1 MALAYQSFEVSN
13 ASEPQVNAINN
24 AGQIA
29 GHSNDRGFLLE
40 PDGGVEFF
48 APPNAGSTLTWGLG
62 DDGQAVGSFFTT
74 PDFEPDG
81 IAQGYIYNGTD
92 FTIVNPF
99 PQFPERSVEL
109 TGINNNGQ
117 ISGYYLLP
125 DFAGGTS
132 FLLEGEN
139 FNVTNL
145 DIEGS
150 DRTLAWD
157 INNAGKVVGQFRIP
171 DVSNSAF
178 IWENGNIIEEIEFP
192 GARFTSANGID
203 NNDRIIGLL
212 ISDETEEFV
221 NSFLWENGEFEEI
234 NFPGATNT
242 FAKDINDDGVII
254 GDYNDQEGNTLG
266 FRAVETGAEI
276 EILDGETNIID
287 VNVRLDFDSTRVG
300 TPTSKTLT
308 IANTGDRPLILTDL
322 NLPDGFSPVEP
333 LPNNFNLAPEN
344 TVELAVQLDA
354 ETGGGFNG
362 TLELIAS
369 DSEDNLFNFTSNIY
383 GAVNGGRRNDT
394 LVGSAVADALVARRG
409 SDRIFGKGG
418 DDNLQGRPGNDH
430 LFGGGGDDILVGGT
444 GRDRL
449 NGGQG
454 NDTLTGGASIDRF
467 IFATNQ
473 EFASEDIGVDTITD
487 FDLVRDLI
495 LLDRRTFNAIES
507 EASID
512 DVFATVTTDAAA
524 EIVEA
529 AIVYNSNN
537 GNLFYNANGVE
548 SGFGSGGQFAILEN
562 QPELSGENL
571 FIRG

>member
-1 MALAYQSFEVSN
+1 M
-13 ASEPQVNAINN
+13 
-24 AGQIA
+24 
-29 GHSNDRGFLLE
+29 
-40 PDGGVEFF
+40 
-48 APPNAGSTLTWGLG
+48 
-62 DDGQAVGSFFTT
+62 
-74 PDFEPDG
+74 
-81 IAQGYIYNGTD
+81 
-92 FTIVNPF
+92 
-99 PQFPERSVEL
+99 
-109 TGINNNGQ
+109 
-117 ISGYYLLP
+117 
-125 DFAGGTS
+125 
-132 FLLEGEN
+132 
-139 FNVTNL
+139 
-145 DIEGS
+145 
-150 DRTLAWD
+150 
-157 INNAGKVVGQFRIP
+157 
-171 DVSNSAF
+171 
-178 IWENGNIIEEIEFP
+178 
-192 GARFTSANGID
+192 
-203 NNDRIIGLL
+203 
-212 ISDETEEFV
+212 
-221 NSFLWENGEFEEI
+221 
-234 NFPGATNT
+234 
-242 FAKDINDDGVII
+242 
-254 GDYNDQEGNTLG
+254 
-266 FRAVETGAEI
+266 
-276 EILDGETNIID
+276 
-287 VNVRLDFDSTRVG
+287 
-300 TPTSKTLT
+300 
-308 IANTGDRPLILTDL
+308 
-322 NLPDGFSPVEP
+322 PDGFSPVEP

-394 LVGSAVADALVARRG
+394 LVGSAVADVLVGRRG

-418 DDNLQGRPGNDH
+418 NDNLQGRPGNDH